1 MQKLEIENLRID
13 PEIGDGIAFTVTID
27 DVTHRFFVS
36 RQTLGEVAK
45 CLLANNSDL
54 FAAFERHNDKIKQA
68 LVNTLKFG
76 TSPNITF
83 LKKAFF
89 NS

>member
-1 MQKLEIENLRID
+1 MQQLVIENIRLD

-27 DVTHRFFVS
+27 GVAHRFFVS
-36 RQTLGEVAK
+36 RQTLGEVAH

-54 FAAFERHNDKIKQA
+54 FASFERHSEQVKQA
-68 LVNTLKFG
+68 IVNTLKFG

-89 NS
+89 N